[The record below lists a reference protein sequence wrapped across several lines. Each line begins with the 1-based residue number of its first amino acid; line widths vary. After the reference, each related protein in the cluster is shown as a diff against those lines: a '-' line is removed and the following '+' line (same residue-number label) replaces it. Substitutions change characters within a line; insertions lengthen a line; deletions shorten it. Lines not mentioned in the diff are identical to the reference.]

1 MMHNILSSSE
11 ISDILNHPIVKSNKA
26 RLSNAQ
32 KVVRFS
38 FPLSDEMRNKL
49 SNRLSVSLSQTV
61 PMRWVQGDT
70 QPHIDKGEKQF
81 SKTHLIYLT
90 NSVGNLIINGQTYPI
105 VAGDA
110 HIFNEGLEHGTV
122 HTGNT
127 PRLMIGPMSETGF
140 GVGVSYSII
149 YYSNKTDAQNQ
160 TNSIDS
166 SFSNT
171 LATVNGISKWNINNS
186 VSSVFPFPIP
196 PPSPNGGPY
205 NAGDTLVNTDSL
217 YGSNLITYY
226 VYPYVSPSPSPGPR
240 ALVWGSLF
248 TNNAQVYYKSHS
260 LSAGSGGSGVRN
272 VRHKKRKT

>member
-1 MMHNILSSSE
+1 MMHNILSSNE

-26 RLSNAQ
+26 SLSNAQ

-70 QPHIDKGEKQF
+70 QSHVDKGEKQF

-90 NSVGNLIINGQTYPI
+90 NSVGNLIIDGQTYPI

-140 GVGVSYSII
+140 GVGAPSSNII
-149 YYSNKTDAQNQ
+149 YYSNKTDAQSQ
-160 TNSIDS
+160 TNPIN
-166 SFSNT
+166 SNVSYT
-171 LATVNGISKWNINNS
+171 LITVDNISVWNIYNNVSGIS
-186 VSSVFPFPIP
+186 
-196 PPSPNGGPY
+196 PSPNGGPY
-205 NAGDTLVNTDSL
+205 NAGVSLMNT
-217 YGSNLITYY
+217 GTYH
-226 VYPYVSPSPSPGPR
+226 VYPYTLPPTR

>member
-11 ISDILNHPIVKSNKA
+11 ISDILNHPIVKTHKA
-26 RLSNAQ
+26 ILSDAE

-38 FPLSDEMRNKL
+38 FPLSDEVRNKL
-49 SNRLSVSLSQTV
+49 SNRLSINLSQTV
-61 PMRWVQGDT
+61 PMRWVKGDT

-90 NSVGNLIINGQTYPI
+90 NSVGNLIIDGHTHPI

-110 HIFNEGLEHGTV
+110 HIFNEGLVHGTV

-140 GVGVSYSII
+140 GVGAAPTII
-149 YYSNKTDAQNQ
+149 YFSNQIDAQNQ
-160 TNSIDS
+160 INAINTAISYTLTTVDSIS
-166 SFSNT
+166 M
-171 LATVNGISKWNINNS
+171 WNIYNNVGGTS
-186 VSSVFPFPIP
+186 
-196 PPSPNGGPY
+196 PSPNGGPY
-205 NAGDTLVNTDSL
+205 NAGVLLVTT
-217 YGSNLITYY
+217 GTYY
-226 VYPYVSPSPSPGPR
+226 VYPYVSPSPGHR